1 MLPSE
6 RLTLTLW
13 PLIFSH
19 ETSITVLDVE
29 SGDLAAREMCL
40 SKKTATSW
48 QLAVNRP
55 THSTEQRY
63 RFSPDGRF
71 LGMQETMPLLW
82 LRELVPA
89 GAG

>member
-1 MLPSE
+1 MAY
-6 RLTLTLW
+6 TL
-13 PLIFSH
+13 S
-19 ETSITVLDVE
+19 
-29 SGDLAAREMCL
+29 
-40 SKKTATSW
+40 
-48 QLAVNRP
+48 VNRP
-55 THSTEQRY
+55 THSTEQLY